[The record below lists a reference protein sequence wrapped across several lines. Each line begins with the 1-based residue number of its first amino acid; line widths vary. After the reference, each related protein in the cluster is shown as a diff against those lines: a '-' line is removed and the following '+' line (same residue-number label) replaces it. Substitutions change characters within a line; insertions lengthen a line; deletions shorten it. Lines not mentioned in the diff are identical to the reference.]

1 MQTIERVTVAD
12 RTEHA
17 LREALLSGRW
27 ADRVPGVRVLG
38 KELGV
43 SPATASEAV
52 RRLVADGWLKH
63 DGTRKRMRVDIE
75 QLRERVR
82 QRPLERRLLFVT
94 PEGLTTGDTAA
105 LIAVTELHQ
114 ELFHEGWD
122 VRHRI
127 LPYDPSPAEQR
138 KWDGCLEQ
146 GQPDLMVV
154 WGARPSA
161 CDWAVARGVRMVLFG
176 GVQANTQLPL
186 IGVSV
191 SRMLERAMDEL
202 LARGHRAVVLPMWCR
217 ADSFRQRMAE
227 VMATKLAKVGVA
239 LVPADNLPDSPLTSP
254 GAMYDELVRLW
265 QRMRPTA
272 LVVIDWREFVLVSCF
287 LRDRGLSIPGDV
299 SVVLLSD
306 HPSME
311 CFLPALTHFEHPL
324 TRMAQTVADW
334 ARVYPPKPVAKNFEP
349 RWVEGDSVRSI

>member
-1 MQTIERVTVAD
+1 MAD
-12 RTEHA
+12 RAEHA

-27 ADRVPGVRVLG
+27 SERVPGVRVLG
-38 KELGV
+38 QQLGV

-82 QRPLERRLLFVT
+82 QRPLARRLLFVT
-94 PEGLTTGDTAA
+94 PEGLTTGDSTA
-105 LIAVTELHQ
+105 LVAVSELHQ

-127 LPYDPSPAEQR
+127 LPYDPPEVALRSWDICREQ
-138 KWDGCLEQ
+138 LT
-146 GQPDLMVV
+146 PDLMVV

-161 CDWAVARGVRMVLFG
+161 CDWALARDVKMVLFG
-176 GVQANTQLPL
+176 GVQGSTPLPM
-186 IGVSV
+186 ISV
-191 SRMLERAMDEL
+191 QTSRMLERAMDEL
-202 LARGHRAVVLPMWCR
+202 LARGHRAVALPMWGR

-227 VMATKLAKVGVA
+227 VMATKLAKVGVE
-239 LVPADNLPDSPLTSP
+239 LKPDDNLPDSPNTSP
-254 GAMYDELVRLW
+254 GAMYNTLVKLW
-265 QRMRPTA
+265 QRLQPTA

-287 LRDRGLSIPGDV
+287 LRDRGISIPGDV

-311 CFLPALTHFEHPL
+311 CYLPTLTHFEHPV

-334 ARVYPPKPVAKNFEP
+334 ARVYPPKAATKYFEP
-349 RWVEGDSVRSI
+349 RWVEGDSVCPVLTQKAVAS